1 MDIQAEKTVLQR
13 HEAQLIVGVSSPHHR
28 GLYFLQISLDFI
40 QALGGK
46 EGSGQAALRFDFQSP
61 GAAPLAGKVE
71 IVVVQTGNL
80 T

>member
-40 QALGGK
+40 QALGSQGRFGA
-46 EGSGQAALRFDFQSP
+46 GSI
-61 GAAPLAGKVE
+61 K
-71 IVVVQTGNL
+71 I
-80 T
+80 